1 MHTGLYRLVAAF
13 MAVCVL
19 SCGWKPRGDTLVLPD
34 GSFGGV
40 EVVAYD
46 PAAGHPVEFQAM
58 VSSFAEWEDSRVLH
72 RHVLPAGQCALTLH
86 TRYDTYVETVINVLP
101 DTFVRV
107 LVDMPANSQESR
119 LVPDEQCAVIRG
131 TVTDGRAKRRLPRI
145 EIEAAGTHRSRSTY
159 SDSLGNY
166 RIVLPDSRH
175 ALRAY
180 EDRRSGGIDTV
191 VAPGESAVIDI
202 PVQVFLKSRLLNGL
216 LQAAPVPWRA
226 PLRDATAADSAIE
239 RAVEEWLE
247 QTAIETD
254 DTSAFRTF
262 VAFELLGTSSKGRWV
277 TAFGRKRYAETNAR
291 DSSLDVSWPVQCIA
305 CLLRVSGRWIAAEPL
320 YDEWRTSPF
329 AEMEDWLPERYRK
342 RIQDDRGTPPDPLE
356 ARVRAKVVEWERRL
370 TESKK
375 SKP

>member
-1 MHTGLYRLVAAF
+1 MQTGLYRLVAAF
-13 MAVCVL
+13 IGICVL
-19 SCGWKPRGDTLVLPD
+19 NCGWKPRGDTLVLPD
-34 GSFGGV
+34 GSFGGI
-40 EVVAYD
+40 EVVAHD
-46 PAAGHPVEFQAM
+46 PRTGHPVEFQAM
-58 VSSFAEWEDSRVLH
+58 VSSFAEWKDSRLLH

-101 DTFVRV
+101 DTFVRI

-131 TVTDGRAKRRLPRI
+131 TVTDGRAKRRLPHV
-145 EIEAAGTHRSRSTY
+145 EIRAACTHRSRSIF

-166 RIVLPDSRH
+166 RIVLPGSRH

-191 VAPGESAVIDI
+191 VAPGESAVVDI

-247 QTAIETD
+247 QTATETD

-291 DSSLDVSWPVQCIA
+291 DSSLDVSWPVQCVA
-305 CLLRVSGRWIAAEPL
+305 CLRKVGGRWVAAGPW
-320 YDEWRTSPF
+320 YDERRVSPF
-329 AEMEDWLPERYRK
+329 AQMEDWFPARYRK
-342 RIQDDRGTPPDPLE
+342 RIWSHGKSQADPLE
-356 ARVRAKVVEWERRL
+356 ARVRAKVKEWERRIA
-370 TESKK
+370 ESKAG
-375 SKP
+375 KP